1 MSRPTPADRTRLLL
15 RRAADG
21 LEDTSSRVI
30 VLGSGIVA
38 NLGIHLLL
46 GDTNVAWASAPLV
59 LLAGLAGGVKV
70 AVGIALAVGIGHTV
84 IDVSLGT
91 GVTGVLGYL
100 LRVAVLMGV
109 ALVGSAGALIEAQ
122 RTKAVRRAINEDP
135 TTGLLSVRTFYDE
148 LEGLCA
154 RGVGFTILLVD
165 VRGMRRL
172 NETYGHP
179 TGTEAMRALAHV
191 LRRAAGPTALASRLG
206 SDEVAVALIGEDR
219 DRCQRLADDVIARL
233 HEEQVTLPDGERFE
247 IRVAYGIARYPED
260 GDDVVRVLREAD
272 HAKER
277 AKQRT
282 KAASRAEAADTRPA
296 DPLR

>member
-15 RRAADG
+15 RRAADE
-21 LEDTSSRVI
+21 LEDTTARVV
-30 VLGSGIVA
+30 VLGGGIVA
-38 NLGIHLLL
+38 NLGLHRLL

-70 AVGIALAVGIGHTV
+70 AVAIALGVGLGHTA
-84 IDVSLGT
+84 IDVWLGT
-91 GVTGVLGYL
+91 GTVGTFGYL
-100 LRVAVLMGV
+100 LRIAVLMGV

-122 RTKAVRRAINEDP
+122 RTKAVRRAISEDP
-135 TTGLLSVRTFYDE
+135 TTGLLSVRSFYDE
-148 LEGLCA
+148 LEELRA
-154 RGVGFTILLVD
+154 RGIGFTILLVD

-191 LRRAAGPTALASRLG
+191 LRRAAGQAALASRLG
-206 SDEVAVALIGEDR
+206 SDEVAVALVGEDR
-219 DRCQRLADDVIARL
+219 DRCHRLADDMIARL
-233 HEEQVTLPDGERFE
+233 HEERVTLPDGSRFE
-247 IRVAYGIARYPED
+247 IHVAYGIARYPED

-277 AKQRT
+277 AK
-282 KAASRAEAADTRPA
+282 AASRAETADAAATDQ
-296 DPLR
+296 LG